1 MFNDAVGRRNIWIL
15 LVCAV
20 AGSYEL
26 YALLLLSILKIK
38 TGKIRLNSSEQ
49 PILKLLDYCVIP
61 TTAVFE

>member
-15 LVCAV
+15 LAC